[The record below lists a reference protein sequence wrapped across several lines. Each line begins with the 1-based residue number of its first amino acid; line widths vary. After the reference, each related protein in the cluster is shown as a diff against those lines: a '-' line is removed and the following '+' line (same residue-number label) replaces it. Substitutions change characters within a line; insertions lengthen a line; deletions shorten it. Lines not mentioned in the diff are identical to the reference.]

1 MASIFDTS
9 HLSWHTSSN
18 DNPILGFSDRC
29 KFEHPG
35 QSTFASGNRF
45 GALSGGGFG
54 GMPGLFV
61 SARLNSPAF
70 VSTLFNVGS
79 IAERHYSLH
88 GLDLHG
94 TWLRRCPDSYWSLL
108 LKSHSLWPYGLSIAD
123 LANRYQ
129 VHNGNSG
136 LSTLGIAQFINLLTS
151 AQLWSK
157 RERYQTRLD
166 CEQRAA
172 GMGLLRLWPWAKCS
186 QAALRR
192 VPTGTELRRVAPA
205 PLRSGCEG

>member
-1 MASIFDTS
+1 MVVCSFFQQGRCKFGGMMAYIFDTS

-18 DNPILGFSDRC
+18 GNPILGFSDRC
-29 KFEHPG
+29 KYEHPG
-35 QSTFASGNRF
+35 QSTFGSGNRF

-54 GMPGLFV
+54 GMSGLFV
-61 SARLNSPAF
+61 SARLN
-70 VSTLFNVGS
+70 T
-79 IAERHYSLH
+79 
-88 GLDLHG
+88 
-94 TWLRRCPDSYWSLL
+94 
-108 LKSHSLWPYGLSIAD
+108 HSRWPYGLSMAD

-136 LSTLGIAQFINLLTS
+136 LSTSVIAHFINLLTS
-151 AQLWSK
+151 AQLWCK
-157 RERYQTRLD
+157 RQRYQTRLD

-172 GMGLLRLWPWAKCS
+172 GMGLLRLCPWAKCS

-192 VPTGTELRRVAPA
+192 VPTGTELRGVAPA